1 MANTQLKTIEE
12 FVRFQNALST
22 YHVIQ
27 LGFQLGVVRLLTAG
41 QKTSTQVAAELK
53 LDPWKTE
60 LLCSALC
67 ETGLLERYD
76 DDFALSAMGRLVV
89 DDDIDVKYRGALESF
104 VADSSQF
111 SRDTIATVLQNHE
124 WTQTP
129 AAMNAAEV
137 LDIGRTRRGFRILE
151 IGGGAAVFSSA
162 FAHRD
167 PDCQVTLID
176 TAENLQKSMT
186 TVDSI
191 GIAGQFETLVGDVLN
206 PQPPAGA
213 FDLIVTV
220 GLLHDLSEA
229 ACAGWVAKLVAGL
242 KPEGELALIDCF
254 HGQAKG
260 ARSMAF
266 FELEMTLQSPGARL
280 HRPPVIRDWMLDAGL
295 ENIQFAYLPS
305 VPHLWGLVLGQKPR

>member
-22 YHVIQ
+22 YHVIR
-27 LGFQLGVVRLLTAG
+27 LGYQLGVIRLLTSG
-41 QKTSTQVAAELK
+41 QRTSTQVATELR

-76 DDFALSAMGRLVV
+76 DDFALSAMARLVV
-89 DDDIDVKYRGALESF
+89 DDDIDAKYRGALESF
-104 VADSSQF
+104 VAENSPAERQTLAS
-111 SRDTIATVLQNHE
+111 TLQNHE

-176 TAENLQKSMT
+176 TAENLQKSLA
-186 TVDSI
+186 TVESI

-206 PQPPAGA
+206 PQPPVCA
-213 FDLIVTV
+213 FDLIVVV
-220 GLLHDLSEA
+220 GLLHGLPEDK
-229 ACAGWVAKLVAGL
+229 CAGWVAKLVTGL
-242 KPEGELALIDCF
+242 KPEGELAIIDCF

-266 FELEMTLQSPGARL
+266 FELEMTLHISQARL
-280 HRPPVIRDWMLDAGL
+280 HRPPEMRTWMLDAGL
-295 ENIQFAYLPS
+295 ENIQFAFLPS

>member
-22 YHVIQ
+22 YHVIH
-27 LGFQLGVVRLLTAG
+27 LGLRLGVVRLLTAG
-41 QKTSTQVAAELK
+41 QKTSAQVAVELQ

-89 DDDIDVKYRGALESF
+89 DDDIDAKYRGALDSF
-104 VADSSQF
+104 VSDSSKV
-111 SRDTIATVLQNHE
+111 SRDMTAKVLQNHE

-129 AAMNAAEV
+129 SAMNAAEV

-176 TAENLQKSMT
+176 TDDNLQKSMT
-186 TVDSI
+186 TVESI
-191 GIAGQFETLVGDVLN
+191 GIAGQFEMLAGDVLD
-206 PQPPAGA
+206 PQLPSDA
-213 FDLIVTV
+213 FDLILTV
-220 GLLHDLSEA
+220 GLLHSLPEA
-229 ACAGWVAKLVAGL
+229 ECAGWVAKVIAGL

-260 ARSMAF
+260 ARTMAF
-266 FELEMTLQSPGARL
+266 FELEMTLESPAARL
-280 HRPPVIRDWMLDAGL
+280 HRPPVIRNWMLDAGL
-295 ENIQFAYLPS
+295 QNIQFAFLPS